1 MWAALQLVHFLITE
15 TSPSISLCLHHLL
28 AVRCHGGNGKW
39 EKAPSRGSAFG
50 NVWLHCFPYHE
61 QPGPRL
67 NFLLSSWQAKLS
79 GSLSPAPGWFLF
91 HNLFPPAYWCSR
103 LGKFSNSRSPSGS
116 ILVTTEGAGG
126 WSSSWPVTGISLPV
140 LYHHSLQ
147 VRPSGQQALAVPL
160 AHWPGASVRFWRKP
174 GPQGWTRSC
183 PGGTCL
189 HLPESGT
196 MPKGQT
202 VLFSLTALKLL
213 WCDQGGVCSSS
224 LFHFLQSLLG
234 LSSPKAPS
242 PRARHPNTA
251 SPVVSMHTGTERGI
265 IPGIGICW
273 YPRNIA
279 SIGALLYSLLFGCG
293 QTHLLCSKKQR

>member
-1 MWAALQLVHFLITE
+1 MGKGSLTGKCFWKCMAPLFSLPWAAWAQVE
-15 TSPSISLCLHHLL
+15 
-28 AVRCHGGNGKW
+28 
-39 EKAPSRGSAFG
+39 
-50 NVWLHCFPYHE
+50 
-61 QPGPRL
+61 
-67 NFLLSSWQAKLS
+67 
-79 GSLSPAPGWFLF
+79 LSPFLVTSKTF
-91 HNLFPPAYWCSR
+91 WLPLPCPWMVPISQSFPSCLLMQQA
-103 LGKFSNSRSPSGS
+103 GKILKFEVSVR

-147 VRPSGQQALAVPL
+147 VRPSGQQALSVPL